1 MIFFGLLSSLFSTR
15 SDGSKP
21 IFGLIFGFTGGFN
34 LTFQKWFVIFF
45 NENNSKIDHEYCPAK
60 KFLPKMPDCY
70 IQQLGVLVFQ
80 QVLLPSELHGWS
92 PGKHFWLFCILSCS
106 KHCSRG
112 SGRMNRDDSSIF
124 RWIFTLLRVWGYEI
138 GIPNQYTG
146 FKTALDTA
154 LDLKQCFF
162 YLFILLRNIRFASFI
177 ARHLW
182 KRIVLKNCV
191 KNNWKKKICGIPH
204 TCRKGSSLL
213 FKKSTNQTFTF
224 ISSKLVFFK
233 SLWSTHI

>member
-1 MIFFGLLSSLFSTR
+1 MASWVVFFHPVRWKQTYFWLDFWLYRRVQFNFSKMIR
-15 SDGSKP
+15 D
-21 IFGLIFGFTGGFN
+21 
-34 LTFQKWFVIFF
+34 FF

-60 KFLPKMPDCY
+60 KFLPKMPDCH
-70 IQQLGVLVFQ
+70 IQQLGVSVFQ
-80 QVLLPSELHGWS
+80 QVQRGEKQLCSCKSSLPSELHGWS

-106 KHCSRG
+106 KHCSRY
-112 SGRMNRDDSSIF
+112 SGRMNGDDSSIF
-124 RWIFTLLRVWGYEI
+124 RWIFTLLRVWRYEI

-162 YLFILLRNIRFASFI
+162 YLFILLKNIRFASFT

-191 KNNWKKKICGIPH
+191 KNNWKKKICEIPH

-213 FKKSTNQTFTF
+213 
-224 ISSKLVFFK
+224 L
-233 SLWSTHI
+233 

>member
-1 MIFFGLLSSLFSTR
+1 MNIVQQRNFCLKCLIAISSNW
-15 SDGSKP
+15 GC
-21 IFGLIFGFTGGFN
+21 
-34 LTFQKWFVIFF
+34 WFF
-45 NENNSKIDHEYCPAK
+45 NKCSEEENCCTAVSR
-60 KFLPKMPDCY
+60 
-70 IQQLGVLVFQ
+70 
-80 QVLLPSELHGWS
+80 PSVVLHGWS

-106 KHCSRG
+106 KHCSRY
-112 SGRMNRDDSSIF
+112 SGRMNGDDSSIF
-124 RWIFTLLRVWGYEI
+124 RWIFTLLRVWRYEI

-162 YLFILLRNIRFASFI
+162 YLFILLKNIRFASFI

-191 KNNWKKKICGIPH
+191 KNNWKKKYVEFRIHAEKDHLC
-204 TCRKGSSLL
+204 
-213 FKKSTNQTFTF
+213 FYKKSTNQTFTF

>member
-1 MIFFGLLSSLFSTR
+1 MNIVQQRNFCLKCLIAISSNWGCR
-15 SDGSKP
+15 
-21 IFGLIFGFTGGFN
+21 
-34 LTFQKWFVIFF
+34 FF
-45 NENNSKIDHEYCPAK
+45 NKCNEEKNLCSCKSS
-60 KFLPKMPDCY
+60 
-70 IQQLGVLVFQ
+70 
-80 QVLLPSELHGWS
+80 LPSELHGWS

-106 KHCSRG
+106 KHRSRG
-112 SGRMNRDDSSIF
+112 SGRMNGDASSIF

-138 GIPNQYTG
+138 GIPNRYTG

-162 YLFILLRNIRFASFI
+162 YLFILLKNIRFASFT

-191 KNNWKKKICGIPH
+191 KNNWKKKICEIPH
-204 TCRKGSSLL
+204 TCRKGSSC
-213 FKKSTNQTFTF
+213 FYKKSTNQTFTF